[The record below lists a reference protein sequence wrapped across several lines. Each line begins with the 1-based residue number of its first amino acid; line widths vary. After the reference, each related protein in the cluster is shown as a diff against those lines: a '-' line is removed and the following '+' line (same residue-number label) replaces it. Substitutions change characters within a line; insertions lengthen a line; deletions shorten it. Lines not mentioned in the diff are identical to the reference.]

1 MTQGKSLKNKSGRPA
16 VFLDRDGVLNRD
28 TGYVYRISDF
38 FWMPGSI
45 QAVEYLNRIG
55 YLVFVVTNQS
65 GVARG
70 YYTIDDVISLH
81 NWMNL
86 QLERFGAHIDKFYFC
101 PHHPTE
107 GSGVLTRHCSCRKP
121 EPGMILTAIAEWDI
135 DKKTSFL
142 VGDRETDLEASHR
155 AGVRGHLIREK
166 DLYSLVR
173 DIVESCN
180 QI

>member
-1 MTQGKSLKNKSGRPA
+1 MTQVKSLENKGGRPA

-28 TGYVYRISDF
+28 TGYVYSIPDF

-45 QAVEYLNRIG
+45 QAVEYLNQLG
-55 YLVFVVTNQS
+55 YLVFVVTNQA

-70 YYTIDDVISLH
+70 YYTIHDVISLH

-86 QLERFGAHIDKFYFC
+86 QLERIGAHIDKFYFC
-101 PHHPTE
+101 PHHPTA

-121 EPGMILTAIAEWDI
+121 KPGMILKAIAEWDI

-142 VGDRETDLEASHR
+142 IGDRETDLEAARR
-155 AGVRGHLIREK
+155 AGIRGHLIREQ